1 MKYPCLALRRSAPPA
16 RASLLGLA
24 AAAAFASPVASASA
38 ASAATPE
45 TLVVTAARIEQPVP
59 DALPSTRVLTR
70 DDIEAAQSA
79 DLAELLRQTTS
90 VDIGQTGPL
99 GSQTSV
105 FLRGADSRQVLVLV
119 DGVPFARADF
129 GTASWQH
136 LPLEQIER
144 VEIVRGN
151 LSALYGAQ
159 AVGGVVQI
167 ITRRGNGVS
176 VDIGGGSQGTAFA
189 SASGGARF
197 GEGAT
202 GTRLSGTLSHRQT
215 EGYSAKNP
223 ATNPG
228 ANPDRDGGEQS
239 ALSAQLEQGWGEGQR
254 TTVSL
259 LLDRTRSDYDGFT
272 AGQDDRLT
280 SHVDSL
286 GLQSRHALAAGWE
299 LGIDLGRNR
308 ERFDDPTGYAIDGEA
323 RNEAAGLQLQ
333 WQALAGHTLQ
343 LGVDSRRERFVDS
356 NATDG
361 NSRHTEGVRAG
372 WLGHFGAADGGLDV
386 EAALRHDDNNVY
398 GSDTTGLVAL
408 GWRFAPGWTLTGKLG
423 TSFSPPSLVDQQYA
437 APGVTLKAEKGRD
450 AEVGLRWRG
459 DGGWGGW
466 FARATLFAQA
476 QRDRIAFDPQ
486 TFEAGN
492 IGHARNR
499 GVELVG
505 EGPIGPGVLGFEAT
519 FQDPRDEDSDTALLR
534 RARESAAL
542 NYRVTLADWQLGAWL
557 HHTGRRLDVDPST
570 FASVYNRPRTTLAL
584 TARYALAR
592 NWSLGFKLDNATDE
606 DTPEVLGYTA
616 APRAFTVQLQGQWR

>member
-1 MKYPCLALRRSAPPA
+1 MKFPSLAPRRLTAPA
-16 RASLLGLA
+16 RTGLLGVA
-24 AAAAFASPVASASA
+24 AATAAALPIAP

-159 AVGGVVQI
+159 AVGGVVQV
-167 ITRRGNGVS
+167 ITRRGTGVS
-176 VDIGGGSQGTAFA
+176 IQAGGGSQGTAFA
-189 SASGGARF
+189 SASGGVRF

-202 GTRLSGTLSHRQT
+202 GSRLAGTLSRRQT
-215 EGYSAKNP
+215 EGYSAKDP

-228 ANPDRDGGEQS
+228 ANPDRDGGRQS
-239 ALSAQLEQGWGEGQR
+239 ALSAQFEQGWGKGHR
-254 TTVSL
+254 TAVSL
-259 LLDRTRSDYDGFT
+259 LLDRTRSDYDGFV

-280 SHVDSL
+280 SRVDSL
-286 GLQSRHALAAGWE
+286 GLQSRHVLAAGWE
-299 LGIDLGRNR
+299 LGVDLGRNR
-308 ERFDDPTGYAIDGEA
+308 ERFDDPTGFAIDGEA
-323 RNEAAGLQLQ
+323 QNEAAGLQLQ
-333 WQALAGHTLQ
+333 WHALAGQALQ
-343 LGVDSRRERFVDS
+343 FGVDSRRERFTDS
-356 NATDG
+356 NAADDS
-361 NSRHTEGVRAG
+361 NRHTEGARAG
-372 WLGHFGAADGGLDV
+372 WLGHFGAADGGVDV
-386 EAALRHDDNNVY
+386 QAALRHDDNDVY

-423 TSFSPPSLVDQQYA
+423 TSFSPPSLVDQQFA
-437 APGVTLKAEKGRD
+437 APGTTLKAEKGRD
-450 AEVGLRWRG
+450 AELGLRWREA
-459 DGGWGGW
+459 GW
-466 FARATLFAQA
+466 FARATLFAQR
-476 QRDRIAFDPQ
+476 QRDRIAFDPV

-492 IGHARNR
+492 IGRARNH
-499 GVELVG
+499 GIELVG
-505 EGPIGPGVLGFEAT
+505 EGPVGPGVLGLEAT
-519 FQDPRDEDSDTALLR
+519 FQNPRDEDSDTALLR
-534 RARESAAL
+534 RARTSAAL
-542 NYRVTLADWQLGAWL
+542 NYRVTLADWQLGGWL
-557 HHTGRRLDVDPST
+557 HHTGRRLDVDPAT
-570 FASVYNRPRTTLAL
+570 FASVYNRSRTTLAL
-584 TARYALAR
+584 TARRALAR
-592 NWSLGFKLDNATDE
+592 GWSLGFKLDNATDE

-616 APRAFTVQLQGQWR
+616 APRAFTVQLQGQWQ